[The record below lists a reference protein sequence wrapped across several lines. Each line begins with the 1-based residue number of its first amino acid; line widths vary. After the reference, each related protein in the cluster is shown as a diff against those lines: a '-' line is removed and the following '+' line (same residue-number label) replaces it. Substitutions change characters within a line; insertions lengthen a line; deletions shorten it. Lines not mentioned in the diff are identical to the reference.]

1 MKFDPHEYQTYC
13 IDYLLERPA
22 AGLFLK
28 PGMGKTVTALTAAE
42 RLLYDYF
49 AVSKVLV
56 IAPLRV
62 AEDTWTR
69 ESAKWDHLQ
78 HLRVS
83 RVLGSARERLT
94 ALAVEA
100 DVYCINRENVPWLVK
115 HYGLGWPFDLVIV
128 DESSSFRNPSAQRFK
143 ALRKVRPLIKYIWE
157 LTGTPRPRSLLDL
170 WAQVYLLDRGERLG
184 KAMTEYKNRYFTPGR
199 RNGYVVYEWTPRPG
213 AEDEV
218 YSKISDICVSMQARD
233 YLKLPELV
241 ETTRPVP
248 LFPEARELYD
258 RMERETILE
267 LAGEVIDAGSAA
279 AVNGK
284 LLQIAGGAVYDDDHV
299 AHELHTAKLDALG
312 DILEEANGEPVFV
325 AYNFR
330 HERDRILARFPQ
342 AVQLK
347 DSETIAAWNRGE
359 IPVLLAHPAGAGHGL
374 NLQDGGHIIVWFS
387 PTYDQELIEQFI
399 DRLYRQGQ
407 RETTSVIWLIA
418 EGTVDE
424 DARRSAEVKA
434 NGQEAMMEAVK
445 ARLKRYSI

>member
-1 MKFDPHEYQTYC
+1 MKYVPHEYQAYC

-22 AGLFLK
+22 AALWLK
-28 PGMGKTVTALTAAE
+28 PGMGKTVTALTAAD

-83 RVLGSARERLT
+83 RVLGSARERLA

-115 HYGLGWPFDLVIV
+115 LYGLAWPFELVIV

-184 KAMTEYKNRYFTPGR
+184 KTMTEYKNRYFTPGR

-213 AEDEV
+213 AEAEV

-248 LFPEARELYD
+248 LSPEARELYD

-267 LAGEVIDAGSAA
+267 LAG
-279 AVNGK
+279 
-284 LLQIAGGAVYDDDHV
+284 
-299 AHELHTAKLDALG
+299 
-312 DILEEANGEPVFV
+312 
-325 AYNFR
+325 
-330 HERDRILARFPQ
+330 
-342 AVQLK
+342 
-347 DSETIAAWNRGE
+347 
-359 IPVLLAHPAGAGHGL
+359 
-374 NLQDGGHIIVWFS
+374 
-387 PTYDQELIEQFI
+387 
-399 DRLYRQGQ
+399 
-407 RETTSVIWLIA
+407 
-418 EGTVDE
+418 
-424 DARRSAEVKA
+424 
-434 NGQEAMMEAVK
+434 
-445 ARLKRYSI
+445 

>member
-83 RVLGSARERLT
+83 RVLGSARERLA

-184 KAMTEYKNRYFTPGR
+184 KTMTEYKNRYFTPGR

-218 YSKISDICVSMQARD
+218 YSKS
-233 YLKLPELV
+233 L
-241 ETTRPVP
+241 T
-248 LFPEARELYD
+248 
-258 RMERETILE
+258 
-267 LAGEVIDAGSAA
+267 SA
-279 AVNGK
+279 
-284 LLQIAGGAVYDDDHV
+284 
-299 AHELHTAKLDALG
+299 
-312 DILEEANGEPVFV
+312 
-325 AYNFR
+325 
-330 HERDRILARFPQ
+330 
-342 AVQLK
+342 
-347 DSETIAAWNRGE
+347 
-359 IPVLLAHPAGAGHGL
+359 
-374 NLQDGGHIIVWFS
+374 
-387 PTYDQELIEQFI
+387 
-399 DRLYRQGQ
+399 
-407 RETTSVIWLIA
+407 
-418 EGTVDE
+418 
-424 DARRSAEVKA
+424 
-434 NGQEAMMEAVK
+434 
-445 ARLKRYSI
+445 